1 MPGLKI
7 AQVAAADITVEVLLR
22 DQIHALEQ
30 MGHQVTAVCSPG
42 PRTDAIRSHGIE
54 LEVLPI
60 TRELSP
66 MQDVRTLISLRNFF
80 RERRFDVVHTHTP
93 KAGLL
98 GPIAA
103 RWAKVPVVVHTIH
116 GLLFHDRMPL
126 SRQVLFWFPE
136 KVTASFS
143 HRLLSQ
149 SGEDILTATRVLCAE
164 EKIRYL
170 GNGVDV
176 NHFAPDPQLRAV
188 QRADLGFAE
197 TDFVLGAAGRLVY
210 EKGYGELFDA
220 AEQLIAR
227 HSKVRLLMVAPLDPD
242 QKDAIPARRLE
253 KLKQSGTAT
262 FLPWQDEMRNWY
274 AAMDVFVLPSYRE
287 GIPRACMEAA
297 AMGVPVIASNIRGCR
312 EVVRDGKTGLLVPL
326 RSPAALV
333 QAVEQLMENE
343 AQRRRFGA
351 AARDHVVSH
360 FNQDQVLERLR
371 VFYGEIE
378 TALGRRGAHE

>member
-1 MPGLKI
+1 MAGLKI

-22 DQIHALEQ
+22 DQILALEQ
-30 MGHQVTAVCSPG
+30 MGHDVTAVCAPG
-42 PRTDAIRSHGIE
+42 PRTDAIRKRGIK

-60 TRELSP
+60 NRELTP
-66 MQDVRTLISLRNFF
+66 IQDVRTLGALRDFF

-103 RWAKVPVVVHTIH
+103 RWAGVPIVVHTIH

-126 SRQVLFWFPE
+126 SRRMLFWFPE

-149 SGEDILTATRVLCAE
+149 SGEDILTATRLLCPP

-176 NHFAPDPQLRAV
+176 NHFAPDPALRTAR
-188 QRADLGFAE
+188 RAQLGFAE
-197 TDFVLGAAGRLVY
+197 GDFVVGAAGRLVY
-210 EKGYGELFDA
+210 EKGFGELFDA
-220 AEQLIAR
+220 AEELIAR
-227 HSKVRLLMVAPLDPD
+227 HSNLRLLMVAPVDPD
-242 QKDAIPARRLE
+242 QQDAIPPQRLE
-253 KLKQSGTAT
+253 KLKQSGAAT
-262 FLPWQDEMRNWY
+262 FLPWQDEMRGWY

-287 GIPRACMEAA
+287 GIPRSCMEAA
-297 AMGVPVIASNIRGCR
+297 AMAVPVIATDIRGCR
-312 EVVRDGKTGLLVPL
+312 EVVRDGQTGLLVPL

-343 AQRRRFGA
+343 TQRRRFGS
-351 AARDHVVSH
+351 AAREHIVSR
-360 FNQDQVLERLR
+360 FNQQQVLERLR
-371 VFYGEIE
+371 AFYREIE
-378 TALGRRGAHE
+378 ASLGNGTAHA

>member
-1 MPGLKI
+1 MAGLKI

-22 DQIHALEQ
+22 DQILALEQ
-30 MGHQVTAVCSPG
+30 MGHDVTAVCAPG
-42 PRTDAIRSHGIE
+42 SRTDAIRKRGIK

-60 TRELSP
+60 NRELTP
-66 MQDVRTLISLRNFF
+66 IQDVRTLGALRDFF

-103 RWAKVPVVVHTIH
+103 RWAGVPIVVHTIH

-126 SRQVLFWFPE
+126 SRRMLFWFPE

-149 SGEDILTATRVLCAE
+149 SGEDILTATRLLCPP

-176 NHFAPDPQLRAV
+176 NHFAPDPALRTAR
-188 QRADLGFAE
+188 RAQLGFAE
-197 TDFVLGAAGRLVY
+197 GDFVVGAAGRLVY
-210 EKGYGELFDA
+210 EKGFGELFDA
-220 AEQLIAR
+220 AEELIAR
-227 HSKVRLLMVAPLDPD
+227 HSNLRLLMVAPVDPD
-242 QKDAIPARRLE
+242 QQDAIPPQRLE
-253 KLKQSGTAT
+253 KLKQSGAAT
-262 FLPWQDEMRNWY
+262 FLPWQDEMRGWY

-287 GIPRACMEAA
+287 GIPRSCMEAA
-297 AMGVPVIASNIRGCR
+297 AMAVPVIATDIRGCR
-312 EVVRDGKTGLLVPL
+312 EVVRDGQTGLLVPL

-343 AQRRRFGA
+343 TQRRRFGS
-351 AARDHVVSH
+351 AAREHIVSR
-360 FNQDQVLERLR
+360 FNQQQVLERLR
-371 VFYGEIE
+371 AFYREIE
-378 TALGRRGAHE
+378 ASLGNGTAHA